1 MSRNKAIWLA
11 RLLFRRGQ
19 LTKDEILDAWGRC
32 DENARRMAPSTFY
45 DNRHLLEERF
55 GIKLKCESGYYSLD
69 LRDGKERDF
78 MKQLFRYDDTA
89 HDSAPAIYIDEQLPA
104 GYRHVAAITEAME
117 RRLCSKRNTNRSTN
131 RDIPLRL
138 HPTAC
143 GRSGGGVTWW
153 DYRSGTTE
161 YALSHSTALRG
172 HALRNTRS
180 GRIAISVRHGILQ
193 TVSGLTAEWT

>member
-19 LTKDEILDAWGRC
+19 LTKDEILEAWGRC

-69 LRDGKERDF
+69 LRDGRERDF

-117 RRLCSKRNTNRSTN
+117 RRLWLETEYEPFDKPGYTTALAPYC
-131 RDIPLRL
+131 LR
-138 HPTAC
+138 TF
-143 GRSGGGVTWW
+143 RGGVTWW

>member
-32 DENARRMAPSTFY
+32 YENARRMAPSTFY

-117 RRLCSKRNTNRSTN
+117 RRLW
-131 RDIPLRL
+131 LE
-138 HPTAC
+138 
-143 GRSGGGVTWW
+143 
-153 DYRSGTTE
+153 TE
-161 YALSHSTALRG
+161 YEPFDKPGYTTALAPYCLRTYRG
-172 HALRNTRS
+172 R
-180 GRIAISVRHGILQ
+180 
-193 TVSGLTAEWT
+193 